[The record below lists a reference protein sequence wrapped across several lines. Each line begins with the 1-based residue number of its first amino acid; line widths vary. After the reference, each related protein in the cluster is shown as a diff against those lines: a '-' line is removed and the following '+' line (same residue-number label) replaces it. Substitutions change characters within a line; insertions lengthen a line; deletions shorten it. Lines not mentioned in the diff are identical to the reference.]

1 MLIYREVITLTN
13 RLLTASKNLLTKKL
27 RKIKL
32 SLLHLNYNPNEMA
45 AVMLLTKWESGGVNP
60 KPLGEELMARLD
72 VSDRGDS
79 PRAKIIEL
87 GGLKDTTAS
96 SSR

>member
-60 KPLGEELMARLD
+60 KPLARLD